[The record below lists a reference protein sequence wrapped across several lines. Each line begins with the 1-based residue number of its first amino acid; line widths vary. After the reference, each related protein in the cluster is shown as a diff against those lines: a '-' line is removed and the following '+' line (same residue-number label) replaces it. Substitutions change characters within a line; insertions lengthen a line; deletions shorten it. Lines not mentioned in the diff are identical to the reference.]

1 MGHFELVGAPSGG
14 VARADDDGTAVPTR
28 SFLGAGA
35 PAVARPDIGTVEVS
49 DADPGVAVVA
59 RADAGIANP
68 ADAAPAAVA
77 AERAD
82 TGMAAVISAGSGRVA
97 GALARPGP
105 GVGANLDA
113 GPSGASW

>member
-14 VARADDDGTAVPTR
+14 VARANDDGAAVPTR

-35 PAVARPDIGTVEVS
+35 PAVARPDMGTVEVS

-68 ADAAPAAVA
+68 ADADPAAAA

-82 TGMAAVISAGSGRVA
+82 TGMGAVSAGSCREAGPLTRPGA
-97 GALARPGP
+97 GA
-105 GVGANLDA
+105 GANLDA

>member
-14 VARADDDGTAVPTR
+14 VARADDDGAAVPTR

-35 PAVARPDIGTVEVS
+35 PAVARSDMGTVEVS

-68 ADAAPAAVA
+68 ADADPGAAA

-82 TGMAAVISAGSGRVA
+82 TGMAAVISAGSCREA
-97 GALARPGP
+97 GPLARPGA
-105 GVGANLDA
+105 GAGANLDA